1 MGGVQL
7 NKLGTLS
14 EKQGERQPKEKDWD
28 RLTGVMKK
36 NIAEKKIA
44 FKINE
49 RRGGTL
55 FLCDVDGLDSSAT
68 TPSVRASSS
77 PMRW

>member
-55 FLCDVDGLDSSAT
+55 FLCDVDHMKRINEQYGHQVGD
-68 TPSVRASSS
+68 
-77 PMRW
+77 